1 MSLKSNTT
9 SQYGDLMRRDSQ
21 QEEKK
26 AFRSNQ
32 NNGDLFVF
40 LEELKQYLP
49 TGYGL
54 MSVREVLSHLMANA
68 APIFKKL
75 DFFCISANSAAIL
88 SDAMA
93 EEWKAKGNDA
103 FNDDHWEEAVQNYSR
118 GILCAESE
126 EVLSTLI
133 SNRSTAFYKMNR
145 FLDAFDDAHYCVT
158 KRRNYW
164 KTLFRRGCALQK
176 LGFTEQ
182 GDRDV
187 KAAEA
192 RDESLSNT
200 PEELKP
206 VIRNSGMRMAACS
219 IPTRSHL
226 DSRVKIKQSAESCHL
241 VAAEKLEGGTG
252 ILEETPCACVVRLEN
267 LLCTCSFCL
276 QYTICLYHSEEFR
289 AAGKKSRGLFCS
301 EECGSSAWKYYG
313 ASETGNIFFLCCPN
327 DALLAHHL
335 LQSKEEHVL
344 ENDLPTR
351 EKIITPLGRGTNSSD
366 TFQSSFSRELNPVE
380 SAGGYETLVSALG
393 LYMGAFTDGIAELMR
408 NAQRQILQ
416 CAIDVTC
423 HLRVRR
429 NTDAGCT
436 PSAREIFSTTTV
448 SVGRA
453 VYPIGSI
460 LKHSCDPNCFLS
472 FEENPQGC
480 CAKMAV
486 RVIRQVMP
494 NEELTVAYGGLTRFQ
509 SHSKKNRIKLLEKRY
524 GFICRCDACINDVD
538 EIIPASDMEHYIKAA
553 DYYQKGC
560 RLIREK
566 QYTTAITVLL
576 QSYEIVMR
584 YICTPP
590 RPPLPMLPT
599 THRSLAQAY
608 LYLNNR
614 AKSAEHLK
622 AALSIDIQLHGED
635 NRTELIDEYTRLS
648 SVTLDDEEK
657 QKYAEK
663 ATRLLERFYTPSPAL
678 SGTIAMIKS
687 AVAPVCPLPRII
699 ESEG

>member
-1 MSLKSNTT
+1 M
-9 SQYGDLMRRDSQ
+9 MRKDSQ
-21 QEEKK
+21 HDEKVS
-26 AFRSNQ
+26 RSNQ

-49 TGYGL
+49 TGYGSMGVRDVLNYL
-54 MSVREVLSHLMANA
+54 MKNA

-75 DFFCISANSAAIL
+75 DFFCSTANSAAIL
-88 SDAMA
+88 SDSMA
-93 EEWKAKGNDA
+93 EEWKSKGNDA
-103 FNDDHWEEAVQNYSR
+103 FNEGHYEEAIQNYSR
-118 GILCAESE
+118 GLLCAESV

-145 FLDAFDDAHYCVT
+145 FLDAFVDAHYCVT
-158 KRRNYW
+158 MRPNYW

-176 LGFTEQ
+176 LGFTDKGE
-182 GDRDV
+182 RDV

-192 RDESLSNT
+192 RDGSLSNT
-200 PEELKP
+200 TTELESI
-206 VIRNSGMRMAACS
+206 IRNFGKDMAACS
-219 IPTRSHL
+219 IPTRSHV
-226 DSRVKIKQSAESCHL
+226 DSRVKLEQSAESCHL
-241 VAAEKLEGGTG
+241 VAAEKIEGGTG
-252 ILEETPCACVVRLEN
+252 ILEETPCACVARLEN

-276 QYTICLYHSEEFR
+276 QYTLCLYHSEEFR
-289 AAGKKSRGLFCS
+289 EAGKKSRGLFCS
-301 EECGSSAWKYYG
+301 KECGLSAWKHYG
-313 ASETGNIFFLCCPN
+313 ANEVGNIFFLCCPN
-327 DALLAHHL
+327 DALLAFHL
-335 LQSKEEHVL
+335 LQSKEEHFL
-344 ENDLPTR
+344 QNDLPTQ
-351 EKIITPLGRGTNSSD
+351 EKPITPLGGSANDTD
-366 TFQSSFSRELNPVE
+366 TFQCCFSRELNPVA
-380 SAGGYETLVSALG
+380 SVGGYETLVSALG

-408 NAQRQILQ
+408 KAQRQILQ

-423 HLRVRR
+423 QLRVRR
-429 NTDAGCT
+429 NTDTSCT
-436 PSAREIFSTTTV
+436 PSKGEIFSTTTV

-453 VYPIGSI
+453 IYPTGSI
-460 LKHSCDPNCFLS
+460 LKHSCDPNCFIS

-509 SHSKKNRIKLLEKRY
+509 SHSKKNRIQLLQKRY
-524 GFICRCDACINDVD
+524 GFICHCDACTNGVD
-538 EIIPASDMEHYIKAA
+538 ETIPANEMEHYIKAA

-566 QYTTAITVLL
+566 QYTTAVTVLL

-622 AALSIDIQLHGED
+622 AAISIDIQLHGDD

-648 SVTLDDEEK
+648 SVTLDAEEK
-657 QKYAEK
+657 RDYAEK
-663 ATRLLERFYTPSPAL
+663 ATRLLERFYTPSPVL
-678 SGTIAMIKS
+678 SGTIAIIKS
-687 AVAPVCPLPRII
+687 AAALDCPLSKII